1 MQTSLNLKFTHKPL
15 LLIPLPPQESPRLPP
30 SSSLTWSLHS
40 SARAFPVL
48 WVMGGQRFDKP
59 IKGPHVRTIE
69 ASDGLCHPFPQ
80 SACLSAPSDWHVLSA
95 WYLTPT
101 LRTFNNPH
109 VSQSTTRTPPQ
120 HEKMIWSSLPVINM
134 SDKSVSPSLQP
145 LVSPAVGGRDAGPVP
160 RDPTSSRAPIRG
172 SLLCLFTVS
181 SPQPERQ
188 RMRRA
193 KSTSKRMADFMKGL
207 TSMPPSPWHSNTD
220 AGDRRLEAGRSVYRN
235 MQCNLK
241 AICR

>member
-1 MQTSLNLKFTHKPL
+1 MHFMLQQRPSCHFEAPKWVLAILVAICFYDWCIPFILMQTSLNLKFTHKPL
-15 LLIPLPPQESPRLPP
+15 LLIPLPPQESPHPPP

-95 WYLTPT
+95 WYPTPT

-109 VSQSTTRTPPQ
+109 VSQSTTRTPPTW
-120 HEKMIWSSLPVINM
+120 KN
-134 SDKSVSPSLQP
+134 D
-145 LVSPAVGGRDAGPVP
+145 LV
-160 RDPTSSRAPIRG
+160 
-172 SLLCLFTVS
+172 
-181 SPQPERQ
+181 
-188 RMRRA
+188 
-193 KSTSKRMADFMKGL
+193 
-207 TSMPPSPWHSNTD
+207 
-220 AGDRRLEAGRSVYRN
+220 
-235 MQCNLK
+235 
-241 AICR
+241 